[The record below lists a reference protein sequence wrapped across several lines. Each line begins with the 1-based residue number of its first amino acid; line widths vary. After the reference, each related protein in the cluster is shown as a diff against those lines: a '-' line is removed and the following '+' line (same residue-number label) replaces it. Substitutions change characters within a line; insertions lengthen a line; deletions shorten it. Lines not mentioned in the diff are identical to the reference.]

1 MHARKDRRILG
12 EKRHGGCAEARE
24 RTAAQQETVS
34 GRKGPQARAI
44 AFSGHNPRGTRRAQH
59 GIFGE
64 RSFCRLRHLHGL
76 RALDIVGPIALFG
89 PVTTEPRDDFI
100 VFLGGERFTGPDSGK
115 ETTVRSTVAPNGGFT
130 KFFCRAKAFRES
142 QKMVC
147 KLGFH
152 GVVIVGC
159 IPLCNRK
166 EPIRL
171 WRGIFPM
178 MPA

>member
-1 MHARKDRRILG
+1 
-12 EKRHGGCAEARE
+12 
-24 RTAAQQETVS
+24 
-34 GRKGPQARAI
+34 
-44 AFSGHNPRGTRRAQH
+44 
-59 GIFGE
+59 
-64 RSFCRLRHLHGL
+64 
-76 RALDIVGPIALFG
+76 
-89 PVTTEPRDDFI
+89 
-100 VFLGGERFTGPDSGK
+100 
-115 ETTVRSTVAPNGGFT
+115 VAPNGGFT

-152 GVVIVGC
+152 GVVIVGW